1 MWRSLSEAF
10 RSERSEFQGRIVK
23 YRSSCRISQVHD
35 RNSQS
40 TGFPMFFTMPK
51 NPMGWNS
58 APFENPSR
66 RGRLKVS
73 KRYISSCTRY
83 FLLRRTHRTDVT
95 LIVLYKINF
104 DHKSLRKIW
113 KKIVKNF
120 DNLVWCLRFTTYRK
134 MHTINRLD
142 GPYLHEASSP
152 PAAGRRR
159 L

>member
-1 MWRSLSEAF
+1 
-10 RSERSEFQGRIVK
+10 
-23 YRSSCRISQVHD
+23 
-35 RNSQS
+35 
-40 TGFPMFFTMPK
+40 MFFTMPK

-66 RGRLKVS
+66 RVRLKVS

-104 DHKSLRKIW
+104 DHKSRRKIW
-113 KKIVKNF
+113 KKIVKIL

-142 GPYLHEASSP
+142 GPYSRARSRVVVDFFRYPWTREISYSADWSFNGRLHPRWRCSQTFDRFGCAQSSKWTREL
-152 PAAGRRR
+152 A
-159 L
+159 

>member
-1 MWRSLSEAF
+1 
-10 RSERSEFQGRIVK
+10 
-23 YRSSCRISQVHD
+23 
-35 RNSQS
+35 
-40 TGFPMFFTMPK
+40 MFFTMPK

-104 DHKSLRKIW
+104 DHKSRRMIW
-113 KKIVKNF
+113 KKIVKNL

-142 GPYLHEASSP
+142 GPYVFDVIPHRIHHIVVTNRCWYSNYSCKHTMTVDTKTENGNGTVQTLPLVRSQS
-152 PAAGRRR
+152 
-159 L
+159 